1 MTKMTVSYG
10 SSTSSRVSRGN
21 ESMIDRDISRLNE
34 SVDIICITN
43 GHLLFVMGALI
54 L

>member
-1 MTKMTVSYG
+1 MGVSNDNVEARIQVLNDRKG
-10 SSTSSRVSRGN
+10 NCGEVQVSKLCNG
-21 ESMIDRDISRLNE
+21 D
-34 SVDIICITN
+34 CITN

>member
-1 MTKMTVSYG
+1 MNLTFQISHR
-10 SSTSSRVSRGN
+10 SSRVLHQEERWFALVSPRLSRA
-21 ESMIDRDISRLNE
+21 ERCD
-34 SVDIICITN
+34 CITN